1 MGNLNHKIIQILF
14 FIFIANIWS
23 CKHDESP
30 NSYSN
35 PSSSLDNLTDTAL
48 VISLLR
54 QSESFNDI
62 SPDSILF
69 YADSAMILSEKLKF
83 NRGIA
88 LSHYMKGMG
97 EWGKGNYETAIIEQT
112 KTVELTESKFW
123 KATSLRDISLS
134 LIYLN
139 KIEDAK
145 SYLNEAIALLT
156 EIDDKSG
163 LALAYINY
171 GLIESK
177 KENFLQ
183 ALSYFQKALKL
194 SEETKNELNKSLI
207 LNNLGVINQKLGMN
221 QISLD
226 YFKQAYEIV
235 KETNNSNTIALYL
248 NNIANIYIDNKNYVD
263 ALLNIE
269 EGLGITNKSGD
280 KRTTIFLLAN
290 KGKAF
295 LNLHQY
301 DTALFYYKK
310 SLNLI
315 AETGVVD
322 NELKTLVGLGKT
334 YIKLKDYPNALI
346 QLKIALKKAIEID
359 DKENTKD
366 ASKLLGEIY
375 AIQSD
380 PIRAYDFMKLS
391 NEMADS
397 LSKSKIVKQ
406 FTQMEMQYDFDKKQ
420 YELDL
425 AQQKINLENLR
436 KIERKNFFLFIF
448 ISGFILISIL
458 VVVINRSSRHK
469 QKLNRKLEENYNRI
483 NAQKK
488 IIENK
493 NNDLNLLNET
503 KDKLFSIIA
512 HDLSS
517 PFNIILGFSEQL
529 ELNYDILDEKKRK
542 HLIEEINRS
551 STQTYRLLKNLLTW
565 THSQTGIIEIEREV
579 FYIKDFANKSIEP
592 YLSYAEKKEIS
603 VLNKLPDE
611 LEFFTDKYTMSSVI
625 GNLFMNAVKFTN
637 NGGQITIWNKTQ
649 NNNLE
654 INISDTGVGIA
665 PERLE
670 DIFQIAKNKSTTGTN
685 NEKGTGLG
693 LIICKN
699 FVTKNGGEIKVKSK
713 KGEGSTFTI
722 ILPQQEH
729 K

>member
-1 MGNLNHKIIQILF
+1 MNRYIIQILL
-14 FIFIANIWS
+14 FIFASSLWS
-23 CKHDESP
+23 CKQDDAP
-30 NSYSN
+30 IGNPD
-35 PSSSLDNLTDTAL
+35 PSSSYANHTDTTF

-54 QSESFNDI
+54 QAESFNNI
-62 SPDSILF
+62 SPDSVII
-69 YADSAMILSEKLKF
+69 YADSAMLLSEKLKY
-83 NRGIA
+83 NNGIA
-88 LSHYMKGMG
+88 LSHYMKGLG
-97 EWGKGNYETAIIEQT
+97 EWGKGNYENAITQHK
-112 KTVELTESKFW
+112 KTVELTASKFW

-145 SYLNEAIALLT
+145 NYLNEAITLLT
-156 EIDDKSG
+156 ELDDKNG

-171 GLIESK
+171 GLIESR

-183 ALSYFQKALKL
+183 ALSYYQKALKL
-194 SEETKNELNKSLI
+194 SEETENEINKSLI

-235 KETNNSNTIALYL
+235 KGTNNSNTRALYL
-248 NNIANIYIDNKNYVD
+248 NNIANIYIDDNNYTE
-263 ALLNIE
+263 ALVNIE
-269 EGLGITNKSGD
+269 KGLIITSKSGD

-290 KGKAF
+290 KGKAY
-295 LNLHQY
+295 LNLKQY
-301 DTALFYYKK
+301 DTALLYYKK
-310 SLNLI
+310 ALNLI
-315 AETGVVD
+315 AEIGVTD

-334 YIKLKDYPNALI
+334 YFKLKDYPNALI
-346 QLKIALKKAIEID
+346 QLKTALKKATEID
-359 DKENTKD
+359 DKENIKD
-366 ASKLLGEIY
+366 ACKLLGEIY

-380 PIRAYDFMKLS
+380 HIRAYDFMKLS
-391 NEMADS
+391 IEMADS

-406 FTQMEMQYDFDKKQ
+406 FTQMEMQYDFDKQQ

-436 KIERKNFFLFIF
+436 KIERKNFFLILF
-448 ISGFILISIL
+448 ISGFILISLL
-458 VVVINRSSRHK
+458 VIVTYRSSRHK
-469 QKLNRKLEENYNRI
+469 QKLNRQLEGNYNRI
-483 NAQKK
+483 AIQKQ

-512 HDLSS
+512 HDLTN
-517 PFNIILGFSEQL
+517 PFNIIVGFSEQL
-529 ELNYDILDEKKRK
+529 ESNYDNLDEKKRK
-542 HLIEEINRS
+542 HLVEEINRS
-551 STQTYRLLKNLLTW
+551 SNQVFRLLKNLLTW
-565 THSQTGIIEIEREV
+565 THSQIGTIKIDKEV
-579 FYIKDFANKSIEP
+579 FFLTDFVNNSINP
-592 YLSYAEKKEIS
+592 YLSYADNKGIS
-603 VLNKLPDE
+603 VLNKLPDT
-611 LEFFTDKYTMSSVI
+611 LEFFTDKYTMSSII

-637 NGGQITIWNKTQ
+637 NGGQITIWNTIQ

-670 DIFQIAKNKSTTGTN
+670 DIFQIAKNKSTAGTN

-699 FVTKNGGEIKVKSK
+699 FATKNGGDIKVQSK

-722 ILPQQEH
+722 ILPQAEQR
-729 K
+729 